1 MQRSLVSATSAA
13 RRSFSMLNHELKPTP
28 PSMTSW
34 RDLGPMGPY
43 FRDQPSTV
51 EADKKFFG
59 HTRVPTFE
67 KGSYD
72 GFINTGVYVTCAAGL
87 LMLFSGAW
95 GCTTRPGRE
104 HSPLSLSLRSL
115 LSLWVLIFFFSLSP
129 PLPIQLLLYFTQVST
144 T

>member
-72 GFINTGVYVTCAAGL
+72 GFINTGVYVSCAAGL
-87 LMLFSGAW
+87 LMLFSGEW
-95 GCTTRPGRE
+95 GCTWPGRE
-104 HSPLSLSLRSL
+104 HAPLSRWCPSSSL
-115 LSLWVLIFFFSLSP
+115 LF
-129 PLPIQLLLYFTQVST
+129 
-144 T
+144 

>member
-13 RRSFSMLNHELKPTP
+13 RRGFSLLSHDLKPTP

-59 HTRVPTFE
+59 HTRAPTFQ

-72 GFINTGVYVTCAAGL
+72 GFINTGVYVSCAAGL

-95 GCTTRPGRE
+95 RR
-104 HSPLSLSLRSL
+104 HY
-115 LSLWVLIFFFSLSP
+115 SLWGPFLGIC
-129 PLPIQLLLYFTQVST
+129 
-144 T
+144 

>member
-1 MQRSLVSATSAA
+1 MQRSLVSAASAA
-13 RRSFSMLNHELKPTP
+13 RRGFSLLSHDLKKPTP

-59 HTRVPTFE
+59 HTRAPTFQ

-95 GCTTRPGRE
+95 RRYYPAAAALPTGHFLTGLLFFWN
-104 HSPLSLSLRSL
+104 PLLTNLLATLR
-115 LSLWVLIFFFSLSP
+115 P
-129 PLPIQLLLYFTQVST
+129 PLFFTQVST